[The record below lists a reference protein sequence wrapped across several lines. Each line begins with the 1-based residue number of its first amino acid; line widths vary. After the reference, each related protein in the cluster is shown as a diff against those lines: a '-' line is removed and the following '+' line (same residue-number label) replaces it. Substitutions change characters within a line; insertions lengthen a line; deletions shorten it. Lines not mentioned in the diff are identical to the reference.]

1 MGSPVVHWELWSKD
15 PAKCSEFYSKVF
27 DWKVQHV
34 PELSYWMADT
44 GGVGGINGGFMKPQ
58 EGPWPGNMALYMAVD
73 DLPSTLEKVKAAGG
87 RVIVERQEI
96 PGMGALALFAD
107 PEDRV
112 LGLWVMAPPAGA

>member
-1 MGSPVVHWELWSKD
+1 
-15 PAKCSEFYSKVF
+15 
-27 DWKVQHV
+27 
-34 PELSYWMADT
+34 MADT
-44 GGVGGINGGFMKPQ
+44 GGAGGINGGFMKPQ

-73 DLPSTLEKVKAAGG
+73 DLASTLEKVKAAGG

-112 LGLWVMAPPAGA
+112 LGLWVMASPAGA